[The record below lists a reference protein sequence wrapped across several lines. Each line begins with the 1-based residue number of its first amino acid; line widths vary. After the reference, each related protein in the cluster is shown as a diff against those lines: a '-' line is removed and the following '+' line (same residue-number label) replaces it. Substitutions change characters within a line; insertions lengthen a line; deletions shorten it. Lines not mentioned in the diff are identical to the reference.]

1 METYDFAV
9 IGGGSAGY
17 AAASTAGR
25 LGLKTICI
33 EGGKDIGGLCILRG
47 CMPSKTLIES
57 ANRFLT
63 LRRASEFGLSAGRL
77 GFDSG
82 AIIRR
87 KRELIAGFAD
97 YRVGQLKA
105 GDFDF
110 VRGIAEFVAPERVRI
125 HLLSSDGTQEI
136 ETKTSLISTGSE
148 LNLIELPG
156 LQETGF
162 LHSDVALDS
171 EVIPRSVIILGGGAI
186 SMEFAHFYQALGTQ
200 VTILQRSSQVIK
212 EADADVAEALV
223 KAYRQRGIE
232 VICGTRLAGVE
243 KSDGQKLV
251 KYQKDGKELAV
262 AAEEIFYALGR
273 KPAVSKLNLRSI
285 GLEQSNA
292 GGVKVNP
299 HLQTTR
305 PNIFAA
311 GDATGIY
318 EVVHLAVEQG
328 TLAAENAK
336 RFLDGKELK
345 ATDNRLNLF
354 AMFSE
359 PQVAMVGLT
368 EKEAAQAGVAVRV
381 AKYPFDDHG
390 KSIIRAE
397 TDGFV
402 KLMVDA
408 GTGEILGGAVVGPEA
423 SELIH
428 EIVVAM
434 HFRARAA
441 DLASIPHYHPTLSE
455 IWTYPASEL
464 A

>member
-186 SMEFAHFYQALGTQ
+186 SLEFAHFYEALGTQ

-223 KAYRQRGIE
+223 KAYRRRGIE

-285 GLEQSNA
+285 GLEQSA
-292 GGVKVNP
+292 GGVKVNA

-311 GDATGIY
+311 GDVTGIY
-318 EVVHLAVEQG
+318 EVVHLAVEHG

-381 AKYPFDDHG
+381 AKYPFGGHG
-390 KSIIRAE
+390 RSIVRGE

>member
-1 METYDFAV
+1 
-9 IGGGSAGY
+9 
-17 AAASTAGR
+17 
-25 LGLKTICI
+25 
-33 EGGKDIGGLCILRG
+33 
-47 CMPSKTLIES
+47 
-57 ANRFLT
+57 
-63 LRRASEFGLSAGRL
+63 
-77 GFDSG
+77 
-82 AIIRR
+82 
-87 KRELIAGFAD
+87 
-97 YRVGQLKA
+97 
-105 GDFDF
+105 
-110 VRGIAEFVAPERVRI
+110 
-125 HLLSSDGTQEI
+125 
-136 ETKTSLISTGSE
+136 
-148 LNLIELPG
+148 
-156 LQETGF
+156 
-162 LHSDVALDS
+162 
-171 EVIPRSVIILGGGAI
+171 
-186 SMEFAHFYQALGTQ
+186 
-200 VTILQRSSQVIK
+200 
-212 EADADVAEALV
+212 
-223 KAYRQRGIE
+223 
-232 VICGTRLAGVE
+232 
-243 KSDGQKLV
+243 
-251 KYQKDGKELAV
+251 
-262 AAEEIFYALGR
+262 
-273 KPAVSKLNLRSI
+273 
-285 GLEQSNA
+285 
-292 GGVKVNP
+292 VKVNA

-311 GDATGIY
+311 GDVTGIY
-318 EVVHLAVEQG
+318 EVVHLSIEHG

-381 AKYPFDDHG
+381 AKYPFGGHG
-390 KSIIRAE
+390 RSIVRGE

>member
-47 CMPSKTLIES
+47 CMPSKTLIQS

-63 LRRASEFGLSAGRL
+63 LRRSSEFGLSAGHL
-77 GFDSG
+77 GFDAA

-87 KRELIAGFAD
+87 KRELIGGFAD

-110 VRGIAEFVAPERVRI
+110 VRGVAEFVAPDRVRI
-125 HLLSSDGTQEI
+125 HSLNGHGTQEI
-136 ETKTSLISTGSE
+136 EAKTGLISTGSE
-148 LNLIELPG
+148 LNLIDLPG
-156 LQETGF
+156 LREAGF
-162 LHSDVALDS
+162 LDSEAALDS
-171 EVIPRSVIILGGGAI
+171 EVIPRSVIMLGGGAI
-186 SMEFAHFYQALGTQ
+186 SLEFAHFYEALGTQ

-212 EADADVAEALV
+212 EADSDIAEALV
-223 KAYRQRGIE
+223 KAYRHRGMQ
-232 VICGTRLAGVE
+232 VFCGTKLVGVD
-243 KSDGQKLV
+243 KSGGQKLV
-251 KYQKDGKELAV
+251 RYQKDGKELMV

-273 KPAVSKLNLRSI
+273 KPAISELNLRSI
-285 GLEQSNA
+285 GLEQSAA
-292 GGVKVNP
+292 GAVEVNV
-299 HLQTTR
+299 HLQTTL

-311 GDATGIY
+311 GDVTGIY
-318 EVVHLAVEQG
+318 EVVHLAIEQG
-328 TLAAENAK
+328 ALAAENAK
-336 RFLDGKELK
+336 RFIEGKELK
-345 ATDNRLNLF
+345 AIDYRLKLF

-359 PQVAMVGLT
+359 PQLAVVGLN

-381 AKYPFDDHG
+381 AKYPFNDHG
-390 KSIIRAE
+390 KSIIRGE

-402 KLMVDA
+402 KLVVDA

-441 DLASIPHYHPTLSE
+441 DLVSIPHYHPTLSE
-455 IWTYPASEL
+455 IWTYPAAEL